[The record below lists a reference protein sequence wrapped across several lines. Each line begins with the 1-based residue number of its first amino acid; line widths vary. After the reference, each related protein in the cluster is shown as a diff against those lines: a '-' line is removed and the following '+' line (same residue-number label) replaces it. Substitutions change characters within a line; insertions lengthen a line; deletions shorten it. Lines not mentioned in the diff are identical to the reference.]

1 MICPVKCEFGLLSLL
16 YACLPANF
24 MLVEN
29 RPGISMCV
37 YVSLKCFASP
47 PTHGLTLPLPLLFC
61 LIQLFTHGRNIDSLM
76 RTHLVILWW
85 NHVIAFFIFLR
96 YCKITVAQNVVP
108 MWVFVR
114 IIETTCIFMTCL
126 DHYYVCCKMDL
137 WRIKWASIFF
147 RNPFFQH
154 GELLFASNKTMIGR
168 DWPSRNSVLL
178 ARSIEKVS
186 ISGHCLT
193 NLCSLWNSNMR
204 EQSLPSHELIFCF
217 VKYNKLETIPFHL
230 SFVPGPG

>member
-154 GELLFASNKTMIGR
+154 GTTSYL
-168 DWPSRNSVLL
+168 DWHRCNVV
-178 ARSIEKVS
+178 IFQ
-186 ISGHCLT
+186 T
-193 NLCSLWNSNMR
+193 FNLRIRKWNFCAQESY
-204 EQSLPSHELIFCF
+204 SLPAT
-217 VKYNKLETIPFHL
+217 KQW
-230 SFVPGPG
+230 